1 MSKEREKNERL
12 VKQEIAQSLFNEGL
26 KRRTEKIN
34 LESLKLET
42 IKLKSKNKP
51 HNAYFNN
58 SEVFIAFYL
67 EDAKLS
73 DPKRE
78 EVFPVPEPYEGYKM
92 FEFDF
97 KNMPSNFNINLAIA
111 LDKGN
116 LLVYSKVE
124 GKLVSEIKRLDKGP
138 LRNNMSGIMRHY
150 QYYLPDGTLFFD
162 IMNFHVSYDES
173 KRIFENNRQ
182 RSITYP

>member
-1 MSKEREKNERL
+1 MSNKRL

-26 KRRTEKIN
+26 KRRIEKIKPD
-34 LESLKLET
+34 SSKLET

-67 EDAKLS
+67 EDAKLL
-73 DPKRE
+73 DPEKE
-78 EVFPVPEPYEGYKM
+78 TIFPVSEPYEGYKM

-97 KNMPSNFNINLAIA
+97 KNMPSKFNVNLVLA

-116 LLVYSKVE
+116 MLVYSKVE

-138 LRNNMSGIMRHY
+138 LRNNMSGITRHY
-150 QYYLPDGTLFFD
+150 LYYLPDGTLFFD

-173 KRIFENNRQ
+173 KRIFEDNLHK
-182 RSITYP
+182 SITYG